1 MTASESSK
9 SKARPDSWLA
19 TPLGPLTLGGWFVHV
34 FAAGIGGAAAVG
46 LLLVVMLCAA
56 YSNLPSIDTLTDY
69 RPKIPLRVWT
79 ADGVLMGEFGEER
92 RDYVRIR
99 DVPEQLRQAILAAE
113 DDRFYEHRGVDYLG
127 LARAAIANFTSGRRG
142 QGGST
147 ITMQIA
153 RTFFLSSEKLYTRK
167 LYEIALALKI
177 ESHLPKDRILEV
189 YINQI
194 FLGQRAYG
202 FSAAAQTYFGK
213 RMKDLSVAE
222 MATLAGLPVAPS
234 AYNPWV
240 NPARAKARKNY
251 VLSRMHTLG
260 TIDKPTYEAALAEEL
275 KPRPAGMMAA
285 ATATSTAAAAMR
297 ARALHAEFAAEMAR
311 QLMFDTFREET
322 YTRGLNVVT
331 TIVSTEQQAAWNAV
345 REQVLEYDR
354 RYGYRGPEA
363 FIDLAAEARIR
374 DQRIEDALIEAIDSP
389 NLFPAVV
396 TEAGPKKV
404 VALMQGAQQVEIA
417 GEGLKFGAR
426 SLDAKA
432 QPNRRIRPGAVIR
445 LSRLPKGGWE
455 IVQLPQVESGFIA
468 ADAGS
473 GAVRALVG
481 GFDFNLNKFN
491 HVTQA
496 WRQPGSSF
504 KPFIYSAALERGFM
518 PSTLINDAPL
528 AVDPDLTG
536 GQVWEPKNYDGK
548 YEGPMRLRQGLAK
561 SKNLV
566 SIRVLQSIGPRY
578 AQTHAAQFGFEPDK
592 HPPFLTLAL
601 GAGSVTAWQMLSGY
615 GVFATGGLR
624 VQPYLIARVSDASG
638 KVLMEARPESAGAGE
653 RVLEARNAFV
663 MHQLLADV
671 TRIGTAAKAAA
682 LKRADIAGKTG
693 TTNDSHDAWFAGYG
707 GGLIGVAWMGFD
719 QPRPLGER
727 ETGGGLALPI
737 WMAYM
742 NLAIKDR
749 PEVVPPMP
757 ERVVNLGGEFYFDEF
772 QPGQGIASVG
782 LEDGL
787 PPEEQKKV
795 ETVRDQIF

>member
-1 MTASESSK
+1 MTRS
-9 SKARPDSWLA
+9 DSPTSTAIGRLLA
-19 TPLGPLTLGGWFVHV
+19 IPLGPLSLGRWLANGLAI
-34 FAAGIGGAAAVG
+34 AAGGALATG

-79 ADGVLMGEFGEER
+79 ADGVLIGEFGEER
-92 RDYVRIR
+92 RDYVRLR
-99 DVPEQLRQAILAAE
+99 DVPEPLRQAILAAE
-113 DDRFYEHRGVDYLG
+113 DDRFYEHHGVDYLG
-127 LARAAIANFTSGRRG
+127 LTRAALANFTSGRRG

-213 RMKDLSVAE
+213 RMKDLSIAE

-260 TIDKPTYEAALAEEL
+260 YIDKPTYEAGVAEEL

-285 ATATSTAAAAMR
+285 AIATSPEAVAMR
-297 ARALHAEFAAEMAR
+297 ARALHAEFAAEIAR
-311 QLMFDTFREET
+311 QLMFDTFRAET

-331 TIVSTEQQAAWNAV
+331 TIVSHEQQAAWNAV

-363 FIDLAAEARIR
+363 FIELGAEARIR

-396 TEAGPKKV
+396 LEASAKKV
-404 VALMQGAQQVEIA
+404 TAAIQGGTQVEIS
-417 GEGLKFGAR
+417 GDGLKFAAR
-426 SLDAKA
+426 SLDPKS
-432 QPNRRIRPGAVIR
+432 QPSRRIRPGAVVR
-445 LSRLPKGGWE
+445 LARMPKGAWE
-455 IVQLPQVESGFIA
+455 IVQLPQVESGFVA
-468 ADAGS
+468 ADVAS

-536 GQVWEPKNYDGK
+536 GQVWEPKNFEGK
-548 YEGPMRLRQGLAK
+548 FEGPMRLRQGLAK

-578 AQTHAAQFGFEPDK
+578 AQAHAAHFGFEPDK
-592 HPPFLTLAL
+592 HPPYLTLAL
-601 GAGSVTAWQMLSGY
+601 GAGSVTAWQMLGGY

-624 VQPYLIARVSDASG
+624 LQPYLIARVTDASG
-638 KVLMEARPESAGAGE
+638 KLLMEAQPQTAGAGE
-653 RVLEARNAFV
+653 RVIDERNAFV

-671 TRIGTAAKAAA
+671 TRVGTAARAVA
-682 LKRADIAGKTG
+682 LKRADLAGKTG

-707 GGLIGVAWMGFD
+707 GGLVAVAWMGFD

-742 NLAIKDR
+742 NVALHDR
-749 PEVVPPMP
+749 PEVAPPMP
-757 ERVVNLGGEFYFDEF
+757 EHVVNLGGEFYFEEF

-787 PPEEQKKV
+787 PPEERKKV
-795 ETVRDQIF
+795 EAVRDQIF